1 MSAIDDYFDECLCF
15 VSNKLVRTITEIAEK
30 SFSGTGLSSSHA
42 FLMLVILD
50 YPGITPNEAAKKMDL
65 APSTITRFL
74 DKLEHKKLITRT
86 IDGKRVHIH
95 PTTEG
100 KKLKK
105 PLDDAWSDLD
115 KRFAKSI
122 PPEDY
127 AAAVK
132 VFNSVYRSLK
142 NSGNE

>member
-1 MSAIDDYFDECLCF
+1 MSTIDDYFDECLCF
-15 VSNKLVRTITEIAEK
+15 VSNKLVRTITDLAEK
-30 SFSGTGLSSSHA
+30 SFRGTGLSSSHA

-50 YPGITPNEAAKKMDL
+50 CPGITPNEAAKKMDL

-86 IDGKRVHIH
+86 IDRKHVHIH
-95 PTTEG
+95 PTSEG

-105 PLDDAWSDLD
+105 SLDDAWSNLD
-115 KRFAKSI
+115 KRFGQSI
-122 PPEDY
+122 TPEDY

-142 NSGNE
+142 NSENK